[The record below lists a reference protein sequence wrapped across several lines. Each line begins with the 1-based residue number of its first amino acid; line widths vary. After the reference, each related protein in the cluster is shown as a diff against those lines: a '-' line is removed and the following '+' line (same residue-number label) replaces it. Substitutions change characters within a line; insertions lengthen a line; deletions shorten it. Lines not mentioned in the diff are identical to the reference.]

1 MVDWS
6 NSSKKKTK
14 KKKEKKIESYLH
26 LVELPSMVGIFHF
39 ST

>member
-6 NSSKKKTK
+6 NSSKKK
-14 KKKEKKIESYLH
+14 KEKKGKFESYLH
-26 LVELPSMVGIFHF
+26 LVELPSMVGIFYF